1 MSNRVEELPRAE
13 MAARTI
19 SEERRTLPAEPLLTV
34 ENVNL
39 AIRGNPILRDVSLR
53 VTAGEIVALIGP
65 NGAGKSTLA
74 RVALGLMR
82 ADSGRV
88 WRKPGARVGYMPQ
101 RLGVDDA
108 LPLSVRRF
116 VTLGTPAS
124 RERVREALVEVGAA
138 HTLDAP
144 VQAISGGE
152 LQRVLLARA
161 LLREPELLV
170 LDEPIQGV
178 DVNGQYELYDL
189 ISGLRQRRG
198 CGILMVSHELHL
210 VMAAT
215 DHVLCLNRH
224 VCCSG
229 HPDHVARDP
238 AYLKL
243 FGLDGVRHLAIYHH
257 HHNHRHDL
265 HGAVVESAEDGA
277 HG

>member
-1 MSNRVEELPRAE
+1 M
-13 MAARTI
+13 
-19 SEERRTLPAEPLLTV
+19 PAEPLLTV
-34 ENVNL
+34 ENINL
-39 AIRGNPILRDVSLR
+39 AIRGNPILQGVNLR
-53 VTAGEIVALIGP
+53 VTTGEIVALIGP
-65 NGAGKSTLA
+65 NGAGKSTLV
-74 RVALGLMR
+74 RVVLGLLR

-101 RLGVDDA
+101 RVVVDET

-116 VTLGTPAS
+116 VTLGTPAT
-124 RERVREALVEVGAA
+124 RARVREALAEVGAA
-138 HTLDAP
+138 SVLDTP

-152 LQRVLLARA
+152 MQRVLLARA

-178 DVNGQYELYDL
+178 DLNGQCELYDL
-189 ISGLRQRRG
+189 ISNLRRRRG

-210 VMAAT
+210 VMATT

-238 AYLKL
+238 AYLAL
-243 FGLDGVRHLAIYHH
+243 FGLDGARRLAVYHH

-265 HGAVVESAEDGA
+265 HGAVVEPVEDDADG
-277 HG
+277 